1 MASLLENFE
10 AQEEAVEGFSDI
22 NIFIGRNGSGKST
35 LLDAIS
41 LASSFINEID
51 SLTSKRKI
59 DVVINMRT
67 NRNIKAREEA
77 L

>member
-1 MASLLENFE
+1 VASLLENFE